1 MLQLLCD
8 DVRYAFRTLT
18 RAPGFFLAAVLALAL
33 GIGANTAI
41 FSVINTVILDPIPFA
56 NPDELIWLF
65 QRNQQS
71 RYARVSPPDFQDWR
85 TRQRSF
91 EAIGAARFENF
102 NIADSDQPE
111 RVRASSVSWELFPLF
126 RVRPI
131 RGRGF
136 HSEDEQ
142 PANSRV
148 VLMSYGLWD
157 RRYGRDESVIG
168 RRIRINGEL
177 YTVVGIM
184 PRGFEFPNSGLSGS
198 ELWAPL
204 TIQGGD
210 LAETARTRHELMV
223 FGRLKTGVMLRTARA
238 EMDTI
243 GAQIAV
249 QHPATNT
256 RMGVFVAPLREELGG
271 GSREMLF
278 PLLGAV
284 ACVLLIACANVA
296 NLLLARSSE
305 RRREMAI
312 RAAVGATRSRIVAQ
326 LLTESVLVAVSAA
339 VLGLAVARLAQGLLS
354 TLVPVIIM
362 GKRELTLNG
371 PVLAFASALAF
382 GTAALFGV
390 APALATSKVDLR
402 SAIGEGGRTSADRSR
417 MRARSVLVILEVTL
431 CMALLTCS
439 GLLIRRFAE
448 ILSAAPGF
456 HTDHL
461 LTMRLTLPQRK
472 YASDAALLAFH
483 DRLLEKIAAVPG
495 VRSVAATSSA
505 PMRDPQDRQIYIAG
519 QPRPEPGR
527 ASSVHFQAVSVGYF
541 EDLGIALIAGRGFL
555 STDRFGAA
563 VAVLNATAAKRF
575 FRDQNPVGRSIV
587 ILGGARP
594 GEKDVM
600 AEIVGIAADIREFGP
615 LSEPDPQIYLPFA
628 QSPGPRLDLLVRTR
642 VEPASVTAAI
652 RQATASLD
660 KDQPVYNVATMDEL
674 LAQSVQEPRFQML
687 LIGSLAGI
695 AMVISLIGI
704 AGVVSYVVNLR
715 RQEVAVRMALGGGRG
730 HVVWLFLRYGLV
742 LATMG
747 LTAGTAFSLMFG
759 KLLSRWVFGVHATDP
774 VAFAAAGL
782 ALGTATVAAS
792 FLPAYQAARIDP
804 MDVLRHE

>member
-18 RAPGFFLAAVLALAL
+18 HAPGFFLAAVLALAL

-41 FSVINTVILDPIPFA
+41 FSVIDTVILNPLPFA
-56 NPDELIWLF
+56 NPDELVWLF
-65 QRNQQS
+65 QGTQQS
-71 RYARVSPPDFQDWR
+71 RYSRVSPPDFQDWR
-85 TRQRSF
+85 TRQHSF
-91 EAIGAARFENF
+91 EAVGAARFENF

-111 RVRASSVSWELFPLF
+111 RVRASSVSWELFSLL

-131 RGRGF
+131 RGRAFRSG
-136 HSEDEQ
+136 DEQ
-142 PANSRV
+142 PANSHV
-148 VLMSYGLWD
+148 VLMAYGLWD
-157 RRYGRDESVIG
+157 RRYGKDESVLG

-204 TIQGGD
+204 TIQGKD
-210 LAETARTRHELMV
+210 MADAARTRHELMV
-223 FGRLKTGVMLRTARA
+223 FGRLRTGVALETARA
-238 EMDTI
+238 EMDTLA
-243 GAQIAV
+243 AQIAS
-249 QHPATNT
+249 QHPATNAKL
-256 RMGVFVAPLREELGG
+256 GAFVAPLRDELGG

-296 NLLLARSSE
+296 NLLLARSSA

-312 RAAVGATRSRIVAQ
+312 RAAVGATRSRIISQ
-326 LLTESVLVAVSAA
+326 LLTESVVIGVAAT
-339 VLGLAVARLAQGLLS
+339 VLGLVVARLAQGLLS
-354 TLVPVIIM
+354 TLVPVIIV
-362 GKRELTLNG
+362 GKRELALNG

-390 APALATSKVDLR
+390 APALAASKVDLR
-402 SAIGEGGRTSADRSR
+402 SAMGESGRTSTDRSGVG
-417 MRARSVLVILEVTL
+417 ARSVLVVLEVTL

-456 HTDHL
+456 RTDHL
-461 LTMRLTLPQRK
+461 LTMRLTLPQKK
-472 YASDAALLAFH
+472 YASEAALLAFH
-483 DRLLEKIAAVPG
+483 DRLLEKIAAIPG
-495 VRSVAATSSA
+495 VRSVAATNSA
-505 PMRDPQDRQIYIAG
+505 PMRDPQDRQIYVAG

-527 ASSVHFQAVSVGYF
+527 APNVMFQAVSAGYF
-541 EDLGIALIAGRGFL
+541 EDLGIALIAGRGFMT
-555 STDRFGAA
+555 TDRSGAA
-563 VAVLNATAAKRF
+563 VAILNASAAKKF
-575 FRDQNPVGRSIV
+575 FGDQNPVGRSIV
-587 ILGGARP
+587 ILGGSRP
-594 GEKDVM
+594 GEEDVM
-600 AEIVGIAADIREFGP
+600 AEIVGVASDIRQYGP

-628 QSPGPRLDLLVRTR
+628 QAPGPRLDLLVRTQ
-642 VEPASVTAAI
+642 VEPGSVTASI

-687 LIGSLAGI
+687 LIGSLGGI
-695 AMVISLIGI
+695 ALVISLIGI
-704 AGVVSYVVNLR
+704 AGVVSYVVSLR
-715 RQEVAVRMALGGGRG
+715 RQEVAIRMALGADRG
-730 HVVWLFLRYGLV
+730 HVVWLFLRYALFLAAIGL
-742 LATMG
+742 L
-747 LTAGTAFSLMFG
+747 AGTAFSLMFG

-782 ALGTATVAAS
+782 VLGTAAVAAS
-792 FLPAYQAARIDP
+792 FVPAYRSARIDP